1 VSGIVLLLIA
11 ALASI
16 LTLAFISFM
25 TGGSSDSLERAAI
38 GAGMSGYA
46 AAGSAR
52 RAATGGARTGSRAAK
67 SVGRTGAKVVRS
79 SSRGG
84 GRSRSQTLTS
94 PGRQSGRHSSGQ
106 QLGDSSERSSRRGDQ
121 S

>member
-1 VSGIVLLLIA
+1 NRGRAMAELGDDWIQLGPGFVLWLIA
-11 ALASI
+11 ALAPI

-52 RAATGGARTGSRAAK
+52 RAATGGARTGRRAAK
-67 SVGRTGAKVVRS
+67 SVGRTGAEVVGS
-79 SSRGG
+79 SSRGW

-94 PGRQSGRHSSGQ
+94 GRKSVVKG
-106 QLGDSSERSSRRGDQ
+106 
-121 S
+121 